1 MAARTRPQ
9 LGSRPNTAHLNRLL
23 RATERP
29 TSTASASEAAP
40 TTSTAMSCS
49 EPSASRTSC
58 WARSWQTAVTAA
70 VSASG
75 DGVVPDAPPASRT
88 TVSLVDMHP
97 SESSR
102 SKVTR
107 VAARSAS
114 SQVAAS
120 TSASVVRTTS
130 IVASAGASMPA
141 PLAMPPTTNP
151 SPWATACFGTV
162 SVVMIAS
169 AATAPPSSESAA
181 CAARTPSS
189 RRSAGSGEADQPGGA
204 DHDVGRAGAGQ
215 VGDHLGGAVGGRE
228 AVRAGVAVGA
238 AGVEHDGARTTVGG
252 GLLAP
257 QHGVRLA
264 PVGRVD
270 GSGDVAR
277 AGADDERDVAACR
290 SA

>member
-1 MAARTRPQ
+1 MHVAPGEVDARGVLAGIDDRQTSTPLSETSRSNGSNAAVVVPMAARTRPQ
-9 LGSRPNTAHLNRLL
+9 FGSRPNTAHLNRLL

-29 TSTASASEAAP
+29 TSTASVSEAAP

-49 EPSASRTSC
+49 DPSASRMSC
-58 WARSWQTAVTAA
+58 WARSWHTAVTAA
-70 VSASG
+70 VNASG
-75 DGVVPDAPPASRT
+75 DGEVPDAPPASRT

-107 VAARSAS
+107 VAARRAA
-114 SQVAAS
+114 SQVAPS

-151 SPWATACFGTV
+151 SPCATACFGTV

-169 AATAPPSSESAA
+169 AATAPPSPESAA

-189 RRSAGSGEADQPGGA
+189 SCSAGSGRPISPVEQTTTSEAPVPTRSA
-204 DHDVGRAGAGQ
+204 TSS
-215 VGDHLGGAVGGRE
+215 
-228 AVRAGVAVGA
+228 AVRWVVAKPSG
-238 AGVEHDGARTTVGG
+238 
-252 GLLAP
+252 
-257 QHGVRLA
+257 
-264 PVGRVD
+264 PV
-270 GSGDVAR
+270 
-277 AGADDERDVAACR
+277 
-290 SA
+290 